1 MRERI
6 LITGPGGRVGTQIV
20 PLLREHFAL
29 RLLDAKQLKA
39 EIDDEV
45 VQADIAEFDALRKAC
60 EGVKAMVHL
69 AAIPDEDDFHSRLL
83 PVNLAGVYNAFEAA
97 RQAGVRKVIFT
108 STGQTVLLYPKGEWV
123 TPEMPVRPSTV
134 YGCTKVFGE
143 ALARHYS
150 EKHGMSM
157 IVIRLCYFQ
166 PYDSELLRQP
176 GDIRREWCSPRD
188 LTQLLVKSIRADVPF
203 AIFSASRIT
212 PGAFGISA
220 TRSAWSATSRKI
232 TPRIFLPAQ
241 GNGRSQWNSLSTQRG
256 EGLRV
261 RGEPADLLWP
271 TATRLQDSHPSP
283 RPSSLRGE
291 GVASLS
297 QWHIQDAP

>member
-176 GDIRREWCSPRD
+176 GDIQREWCSPRD

-203 AIFSASRIT
+203 AIF
-212 PGAFGISA
+212 FGISNNTGRFWDISNA
-220 TRSAWSATSRKI
+220 QRLVGYEPQDNAADFLAGTRERAQ
-232 TPRIFLPAQ
+232 PVEFPLPST
-241 GNGRSQWNSLSTQRG
+241 GRGIKG
-256 EGLRV
+256 EG
-261 RGEPADLLWP
+261 
-271 TATRLQDSHPSP
+271 
-283 RPSSLRGE
+283 
-291 GVASLS
+291 
-297 QWHIQDAP
+297 